1 MAALSGPKVQAV
13 LVTHDGAP
21 LIRRALAALAA
32 QDHPYLDIVAVDN
45 ASTDGTAQVL
55 VELLGPERVV
65 LSDQDV
71 GLPAGIDLGL
81 DALDARDA
89 ARGIERRADDL
100 VLIVH
105 DDLVLMRDTVAKL
118 VSALEA
124 DPEVAIVGPKL
135 RWLDEPERLQSVG
148 MTIDLTGRVDDG
160 IDPNELDQGQR
171 DGERRVLFV
180 PTAAML
186 IRREVFDELGRFDR
200 RAQAFREDLDLCWRA
215 AIAGHH
221 VEVVPS
227 AVALHGSLA
236 AEHQRGGRVLELGP
250 RFLAERNTLAALLK
264 NYGVDRLVVV
274 LPLALLVGAA
284 KVAGFLLTRRVGDAR
299 DTLAAWAWNIV
310 NLPGTLRR
318 RRRVQRLRLRRD
330 SELVP
335 LFGRVTPRLR
345 AYLEALA
352 DRIVGD
358 ALPGEPTAAESS
370 PTALL
375 QGELDVVL
383 VGARDVTALDLDAAD
398 AETVAVPL
406 LGGEPFVAHLRA
418 TDDDDRPRAA
428 QPVAPSDGHG
438 EELTGRFKSV
448 RRRLTRLRARLIA
461 TPVRVLLPPVFLLL
475 LLALRD
481 TLLPGPI
488 RGGDLQPF
496 PSGPGLLA
504 RHVAGWHDS
513 GATLTDL
520 APSPAGFLLGVLQ
533 LIPVPDGLLLR
544 LLLLVPPLLA
554 WALLS
559 RALAPFVT
567 SPLVRTAAALLYAIS
582 PPSLAAVAAGD
593 LVALVVLVALPVL
606 VLTIVPVLD
615 PDAAVEFVWR
625 RLAASV
631 VTLAAVIAFVPAVAL
646 LLPVALVA
654 GVAHAARAEPDRR
667 WARTLGVRVALL
679 CFLPFTLLGPW
690 LTTLPDIL
698 LGALDGAIWSVGG
711 HPLLWVA
718 LDPTGGS
725 GAGLGVALLLAAVVG
740 ALLIV
745 HRAPRSAFILLAAGT
760 GLPLVAFVLDV
771 LGVDVPLRAL
781 LVAAA
786 LALVTLVAL
795 GWDRAPAVLA
805 ESAFGWRQLAVGVS
819 VLGVAVLAATSL
831 VAHAVRATPDIVRT
845 EAVPAFLATLG
856 PTPADRVLVIGMTR
870 SGVLWEIV
878 PATGPTLA
886 SLGVRH
892 DPVVNGLID
901 KAVADL
907 LDGADPRAAARLGR
921 LGVGI
926 IYMPAGF
933 EHPDLERL
941 LSSQIALDPLPSL
954 SGVVARVNGAI
965 PGAAL
970 VEGYA
975 PSSRVPDPSSETR
988 TIVTPLVRVST
999 SLFAARATG
1008 DGDVAVAVPFGSTW
1022 SVLIDGVPAP
1032 MLSEDGLLRVR
1043 DVPIGALVE
1052 VRATSPTGRS
1062 AGLWVQA
1069 LMLTLV
1075 VSLGARPPQMALRNA
1090 RRRVEERTTEVAR

>member
-1 MAALSGPKVQAV
+1 MAVSPGPRVQAV

-32 QDHPYLDIVAVDN
+32 QDHPELDIVAVDN
-45 ASTDGTAQVL
+45 ASTDGTAQIL

-71 GLPAGIDLGL
+71 GLPAGVDLGL
-81 DALDARDA
+81 DALDASDA
-89 ARGIERRADDL
+89 ARGIERRDDDL

-105 DDLVLMRDTVAKL
+105 DDLVLLRDTVSTL
-118 VSALEA
+118 VSALRR
-124 DPEVAIVGPKL
+124 DPDVAIVGPKL
-135 RWLDEPERLQSVG
+135 RWLDDPERLQSVG

-160 IDPNELDQGQR
+160 IDPHELDQGQR
-171 DGERRVLFV
+171 DEERRVLFV

-186 IRREVFDELGRFDR
+186 IRRQAFDDLGRFDR

-264 NYGVDRLVVV
+264 NYGIDRLIIV
-274 LPLALLVGAA
+274 LPLALIVATA
-284 KVAGFLLTRRVGDAR
+284 KIAGFLMTRRVGDAR
-299 DTLAAWAWNIV
+299 DTLAAWGWNVV

-318 RRRVQRLRLRRD
+318 RRRVQRLRRRSD

-358 ALPGEPTAAESS
+358 ALPGEPAAAEST
-370 PTALL
+370 PTAML
-375 QGELDVVL
+375 QGELHVTPGTP
-383 VGARDVTALDLDAAD
+383 VGASDSMALALGLDLGATATETDE
-398 AETVAVPL
+398 AERPPAQQIAVASDVD
-406 LGGEPFVAHLRA
+406 GEAR
-418 TDDDDRPRAA
+418 
-428 QPVAPSDGHG
+428 
-438 EELTGRFKSV
+438 TGRTAGL
-448 RRRLTRLRARLIA
+448 RRRFASLRRRLIA
-461 TPVRVLLPPVFLLL
+461 TPVRVLLPPVLLLL

-481 TLLPGPI
+481 TLLPGPL

-504 RHVAGWHDS
+504 RHLAGWHDS
-513 GATLTDL
+513 GATLSDL
-520 APSPAGFLLGVLQ
+520 APSPAGLLLGVLQ
-533 LIPVPDGLLLR
+533 LIPGPDGLLLR
-544 LLLLVPPLLA
+544 LFLLVPPLLA
-554 WALLS
+554 WALLA
-559 RALAPFVT
+559 RALAPFVS
-567 SPLVRTAAALLYAIS
+567 SPLVRTVAALLYAIS
-582 PPSLAAVAAGD
+582 PPALTAVAAGE
-593 LVALVVLVALPVL
+593 LPALVVLVALPAL
-606 VLTIVPVLD
+606 ALTIVPVLD
-615 PDAAVEFVWR
+615 PDATVERVWR
-625 RLAASV
+625 RLATSV
-631 VTLAAVIAFVPAVAL
+631 VILAAMIAFVPALAL
-646 LLPVALVA
+646 LLPLALVA
-654 GVAHAARAEPDRR
+654 GIAHAAVAEPDRW
-667 WARTLGVRVALL
+667 WARTLSARVVLL
-679 CFLPFTLLGPW
+679 CLLPFALLGPW
-690 LTTLPDIL
+690 LMALPDIL
-698 LGALDGAIWSVGG
+698 LGALRGPIGPTDG

-718 LDPTGGS
+718 LDPSGDV
-725 GAGLGVALLLAAVVG
+725 GAGHGAALLLAAVVS
-740 ALLIV
+740 ALLTV
-745 HRAPRSAFILLAAGT
+745 QRAPRTALILLAVGT
-760 GLPLVAFVLDV
+760 CLPLLAFALEVLRI
-771 LGVDVPLRAL
+771 DVPWRAL
-781 LVAAA
+781 LLLAA
-786 LALVTLVAL
+786 LALATLVAL
-795 GWDRAPAVLA
+795 GWERAPVVLA

-819 VLGVAVLAATSL
+819 VLGVAVLTSTSL

-845 EAVPAFLATLG
+845 DAVPAFLATLG

-870 SGVLWEIV
+870 SGVLWEVV
-878 PATGPTLA
+878 PASGPTLA
-886 SLGVRH
+886 SVGVRH
-892 DPVVNGLID
+892 DPVVHGLIGE
-901 KAVADL
+901 AVADL

-988 TIVTPLVRVST
+988 TIIAPLPREST
-999 SLFAARATG
+999 SSFTGRATG

-1022 SVLIDGVPAP
+1022 SVLVDGVPAP

-1052 VRATSPTGRS
+1052 VRATAPVGRTT
-1062 AGLWVQA
+1062 GLWAQA
-1069 LMLTLV
+1069 FVFILV
-1075 VSLGARPPQMALRNA
+1075 ISLGARPPQLAVRNA
-1090 RRRVEERTTEVAR
+1090 RRRAAERMAEVAR